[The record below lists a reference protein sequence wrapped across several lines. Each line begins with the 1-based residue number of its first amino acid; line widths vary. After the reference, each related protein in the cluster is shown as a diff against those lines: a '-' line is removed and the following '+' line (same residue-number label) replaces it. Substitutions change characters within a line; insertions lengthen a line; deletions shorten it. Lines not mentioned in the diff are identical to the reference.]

1 MTLARGASSKFSARM
16 TTLSLFS
23 ARGSTDHG
31 ASSKFWARMTTLSVC
46 GDAGVWSVLK
56 VLGAN
61 NDLCVVFGAWQ
72 QWPVERPGNSG
83 RQRRLSGCCRRV
95 VTPARGAFSES
106 CSESRTLSVF
116 SGVAAL
122 AHGASMVLGP
132 MTISRQSAAHD
143 VSANLRAAFF
153 EGPAGKLVLGDFKKL
168 WFGGVW

>member
-1 MTLARGASSKFSARM
+1 MTPARGASSKFSARM

-56 VLGAN
+56 ILGAN
-61 NDLCVVFGAWQ
+61 NDLFVVSGAWQ

-106 CSESRTLSVF
+106 CSESRTLSK
-116 SGVAAL
+116 
-122 AHGASMVLGP
+122 
-132 MTISRQSAAHD
+132 QSAAHN